1 MNYSYDTLLVSEP
14 APQVALVTLNRT
26 EAANA
31 LNKRMGAELMQC
43 FSTLPVDCRAVI
55 LTGAG
60 KHFCAGADL
69 KERKGMTEA
78 QWHEQHH
85 AFEAALYAILGS
97 SAPVIAAVNGAAF
110 GGGLELALACDFIYA
125 SEAARFA
132 LTETTLGIIP
142 GMGGTQNLPRAL
154 GMRRAKE
161 LLYTGKAFSA
171 ADACSWGMV
180 NKLCGVESLMADA
193 TACASTI
200 ATNAPLA
207 VRAAKQA
214 AQQGLSLPLPEA
226 LKCELTYYNKL
237 LTTMDRHEGIN
248 AFNEK
253 RKPAFTG
260 E

>member
-1 MNYSYDTLLVSEP
+1 MNNAYDTLLVSEP
-14 APQVALVTLNRT
+14 AAHIILVTLNRPD
-26 EAANA
+26 AANA
-31 LNKRMGAELMQC
+31 LNKRMGTELMAC
-43 FSTLPVDCRAVI
+43 FSTLPADCRAVI
-55 LTGAG
+55 ITGSG

-85 AFEAALYAILGS
+85 AFEAALYAILGC

-125 SEAARFA
+125 SDSARFA

-142 GMGGTQNLPRAL
+142 GMGGTQNLPRAIGL
-154 GMRRAKE
+154 RRSKE
-161 LLYTGKAFSA
+161 LLFTGKAFSA
-171 ADACSWGMV
+171 SEAHSWGMV
-180 NKLCGVESLMADA
+180 NTLCSAESLLPDA
-193 TACASTI
+193 TVCAHTI

-214 AQQGLSLPLPEA
+214 AQQGLNLPLPEA

-237 LTTMDRHEGIN
+237 LTTNDRHEGIN